1 MSKKEFDPKSAVYT
15 PDESSQY
22 AIEAIERIRDSKRRS
37 ASLDIAQIRDYFSP
51 ILPGQVTSVIAQTS
65 HYKSSFMHFWERQ
78 IARQLIAEGREDE
91 AIIHVSVE
99 ECVEEQSFLFL
110 ANETGEESGKLA
122 RGEVQ
127 DWDRLLAAST
137 KIASIPIY
145 RIGDSLARAEDL
157 PNLYLSNM
165 VKAIER
171 LTRGDVTGSPIIPA
185 AIFFD
190 YLQAFPFD
198 PEIRSAELKDQRRLQ
213 VREDIYR
220 LRLAAA
226 YFKCP
231 VVVGVQAKQELNRQ
245 GKGNMDI
252 PGMYDGEES
261 SAIAQRC
268 DRIITLYMPAKNV
281 PVGDFVSFAGQD
293 IQVEENMLFVKIAKQ
308 RGGLPSG
315 QTWLCRIDFARN
327 EIAPDAEIHGGN

>member
-1 MSKKEFDPKSAVYT
+1 MTTKKVYDPLTSVYT
-15 PDESSQY
+15 PDESSKY
-22 AIEAIERIRDSKRRS
+22 AIEAIKRIRDNKRR
-37 ASLDIAQIRDYFSP
+37 AAKLDIALIRDYFSP
-51 ILPGQVTSVIAQTS
+51 VLPGQVTAIIAQTS
-65 HYKSSFMHFWERQ
+65 HYKSSFMHFWERK
-78 IARQLIAEGREDE
+78 IAHQLIEEGREDE

-110 ANETGEESGKLA
+110 ANETGEEAGKMA

-127 DWDRLLAAST
+127 DWNRLLAASV

-145 RIGDSLARAEDL
+145 RIGDSLARAEDM

-165 VKAIER
+165 VKSIEK
-171 LTRGDVTGSPIIPA
+171 LIDGDVTGSPIKPA

-213 VREDIYR
+213 IREDVYR
-220 LRLAAA
+220 LKKAAA
-226 YFKCP
+226 YFQCP
-231 VVVGVQAKQELNRQ
+231 VIVGVQAKQALNKKS
-245 GKGNMDI
+245 KGNMDI

-268 DRIITLYMPAKNV
+268 DRLITLYMPAKNV
-281 PVGDFVSFAGQD
+281 SVGEYVHFAGQE
-293 IQVEENMLFVKIAKQ
+293 IEVAENMLFVKIAKQ

-315 QTWLCRIDFARN
+315 QMWLCRIDFARN
-327 EIAPDAEIHGGN
+327 EIAPDDFIHGA

>member
-1 MSKKEFDPKSAVYT
+1 MTKKEYDPKNAVYT
-15 PDESSQY
+15 PDESSAY
-22 AIEAIERIRDSKRRS
+22 AIEAIERIRNSKRR
-37 ASLDIAQIRDYFSP
+37 AANLDIAQIRDYFAP
-51 ILPGQVTSVIAQTS
+51 VLPGQVTAIIAQTS

-78 IARQLIAEGREDE
+78 IARQLITEGRDDE

-110 ANETGEESGKLA
+110 ANETGDEAGKLA

-127 DWDRLLAAST
+127 DWDRLLAASV

-145 RIGDSLARAEDL
+145 RIGDSLARAEDM

-165 VKAIER
+165 VKAIGK
-171 LTRGDVTGSPIIPA
+171 LTSGEVTGAPIRPA

-198 PEIRSAELKDQRRLQ
+198 PETKTAELKDQRRLQ

-220 LRLAAA
+220 LRQAAA
-226 YFKCP
+226 YYQCP
-231 VVVGVQAKQELNRQ
+231 VVVGVQAKQQLNRQ
-245 GKGNMDI
+245 SRGNMDI

-268 DRIITLYMPAKNV
+268 DRIITLYMPAKNYSC
-281 PVGDFVSFAGQD
+281 GEYITFAGED
-293 IQVEENMLFVKIAKQ
+293 IEITENMLFIKVAKQ

-315 QTWLCRIDFARN
+315 QTWLCRVDFAKN
-327 EIAPDAEIHGGN
+327 EIAPDNDVHGG